1 MINNVSSQLSL
12 RSYQASP
19 IAGRIDHLALAREY
33 KEAFDKPTRNQED
46 LQNARGFFEKAID
59 STKAELARDFSNQEK
74 EDLLITIY
82 SEYASFLMSY
92 KSDLDGLTGEFLGN
106 LSTIEEL
113 YDAALKIAETKQKRN
128 PENLQEKKKLIA
140 LYCNYLE
147 VLNYFKHE
155 DVLIYNYRKQTKDT
169 TPAFNK
175 INHFLTSILEN
186 KREDKELKLAVAQ
199 ALSKPVRTLSFEV
212 SLALIS
218 ILISKKD
225 MDIRLAA
232 AEALRGCPSF
242 HAGYKLPDGNLLY
255 SVFLPLITFFANT
268 YEDKKIRSAAGKI
281 LNRQDKIL
289 KNVPDEVISKEMRLG
304 LLSILLD
311 QNEEHELR
319 SLASELFGKNP
330 NLSRIVP
337 LSVDSYLALSDLF
350 YRTGGTDLRYGAAQ
364 VMLNSM
370 EPQVKTGASQ
380 E

>member
-140 LYCNYLE
+140 L
-147 VLNYFKHE
+147 
-155 DVLIYNYRKQTKDT
+155 
-169 TPAFNK
+169 
-175 INHFLTSILEN
+175 
-186 KREDKELKLAVAQ
+186 
-199 ALSKPVRTLSFEV
+199 
-212 SLALIS
+212 
-218 ILISKKD
+218 
-225 MDIRLAA
+225 
-232 AEALRGCPSF
+232 
-242 HAGYKLPDGNLLY
+242 
-255 SVFLPLITFFANT
+255 
-268 YEDKKIRSAAGKI
+268 
-281 LNRQDKIL
+281 
-289 KNVPDEVISKEMRLG
+289 
-304 LLSILLD
+304 LSIV
-311 QNEEHELR
+311 
-319 SLASELFGKNP
+319 
-330 NLSRIVP
+330 II
-337 LSVDSYLALSDLF
+337 
-350 YRTGGTDLRYGAAQ
+350 
-364 VMLNSM
+364 
-370 EPQVKTGASQ
+370 
-380 E
+380 